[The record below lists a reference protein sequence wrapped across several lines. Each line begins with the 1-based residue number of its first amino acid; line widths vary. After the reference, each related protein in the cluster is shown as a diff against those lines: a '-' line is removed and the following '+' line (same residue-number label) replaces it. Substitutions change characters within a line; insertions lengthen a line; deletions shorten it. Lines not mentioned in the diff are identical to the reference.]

1 MTAES
6 RISDQS
12 VSARVASHPLD
23 PLSADE
29 VAATT
34 AVIRASERYSS
45 LPGTVRFITMELREP
60 DKEAVLAWAADGA
73 ASPPR
78 ESFTVLLAQGDGSTH
93 EVVTS
98 LESGEVTSWTRLE
111 GVQPL
116 AAVGELTLAEE
127 VVRSDPDF
135 QAALAK
141 RGIEDFDAIQIDAWP
156 GGNYGRPE
164 EREVR
169 LARCIAFVKPRSG
182 DSEWAHPVDGLIAL
196 VDLNTLELLRI
207 DDHGVV
213 PVPPEPGNF
222 DARSVIET
230 VGPLRDDIAPL
241 EISQPEGPGFTIEG
255 NVVSWQRWRV
265 HVGFTPREGLVIS
278 QLGYLDGGRLRS
290 ILYRASLSEMVVPYG
305 DPSPTH
311 YFKNAFD
318 LGENGVGIASSSLR
332 LGCDCLGEIRYLDG
346 IVSDAE
352 GAPVR
357 IPNAICI
364 HEEDVGVLW
373 RHIEWR
379 TGEGEVRRSRR
390 LAISS
395 FAAIGNYDYG
405 FFWYLYQDGSIGFEV
420 KLTGVLSTGAVPP
433 GTRPRH
439 GVLVA
444 PGLNAM
450 VHQHYF
456 NLRLDLDID
465 GTANTVEE
473 VTSASLPP
481 GPDNPHANA
490 WEVRRRPLRTE
501 AEGRGRLDL
510 GSATWWEIVNPHVRH
525 RLGEPVAY
533 RLVPGENAV
542 PLALPEAYVMKRA
555 AFISE
560 HVWITPYRREERY
573 AAGEYPNQHP
583 GGAGLPEWTAAD
595 REIEDRDIVLWY
607 TMGHHHVPR
616 PEDWPVMPVATI
628 GFMLRPV
635 GFFER
640 NPALDLPPP
649 HPHDDHRGAPV
660 GAPAN
665 SIRSALN
672 E

>member
-1 MTAES
+1 V
-6 RISDQS
+6 SD
-12 VSARVASHPLD
+12 SAAFHPLD
-23 PLSADE
+23 PLTAGE
-29 VAATT
+29 IAATT
-34 AVIRASERYSS
+34 AAIRASERYAS
-45 LPGTVRFITMELREP
+45 LPGRVRFITIELREP
-60 DKEAVLAWAADGA
+60 DKEAVLAWTAEGGA
-73 ASPPR
+73 PPPR
-78 ESFTVLLAQGDGSTH
+78 DAFTVLLAQGDGSTH
-93 EVVTS
+93 EVITS

-116 AAVGELTLAEE
+116 AAVGELTLAEDL
-127 VVRSDPDF
+127 VRRDPAF

-141 RGIEDFDAIQIDAWP
+141 RGIADFEAIQIDAWP

-164 EREVR
+164 EQDVR
-169 LARCIAFVKPRSG
+169 LARCIAFVKPRPG

-196 VDLNTLELLRI
+196 VDLNTLRLLRI

-222 DARSVIET
+222 DAQSVTEEI
-230 VGPLRDDIAPL
+230 GSLRDNIAPL
-241 EISQPEGPGFTIEG
+241 EITQPEGPGFTIDG
-255 NVVSWQRWRV
+255 NVVTWQRWRL

-278 QLGYLDGGRLRS
+278 QLGYMEEGRLRS

-318 LGENGVGIASSSLR
+318 LGENGVGMAVSSLR
-332 LGCDCLGEIRYLDG
+332 LGCDCLGEIRYFDAV
-346 IVSDAE
+346 VSDADGE
-352 GAPVR
+352 PVR
-357 IPNAICI
+357 IRNAICI

-390 LAISS
+390 LVISS

-420 KLTGVLSTGAVPP
+420 KLTGVLSTGAVAP
-433 GTRPRH
+433 GERPRH

-456 NLRLDLDID
+456 NVRLDLDID

-481 GPDNPHANA
+481 GPENPHGGA

-501 AEGRGRLDL
+501 AEGRGQLDL
-510 GSATWWEIVNPHVRH
+510 GSAKWWEITNPHVRH
-525 RLGEPVAY
+525 RLGEPVAF
-533 RLVPGENAV
+533 RLIPGDNAV
-542 PLALPEAYVMKRA
+542 PLARPEAYVMKRA
-555 AFISE
+555 GFISG
-560 HVWITPYRREERY
+560 HLWVTPYRREERY

-595 REIEDRDIVLWY
+595 RDIEDRDIVLWY

-628 GFMLRPV
+628 GLTLKPV

-640 NPALDLPPP
+640 NPALDVPPP
-649 HPHDDHRGAPV
+649 HADDDRCGVRAA
-660 GAPAN
+660 APATPT
-665 SIRSALN
+665 RSAPD